1 MPLGKSG
8 SLGDAK
14 GRTERRRHPSCNFS
28 DPSMLEA
35 NFDTWSWD
43 AAFDVALECRE
54 GQPSRRA
61 IDCSNCVPFRR
72 EADDKFIRLS
82 FCALFQQQVM
92 LALPQFCLKVMF
104 VQATL
109 LEIVMDHFGERGVR
123 FEKSFEL

>member
-8 SLGDAK
+8 SLRDAK
-14 GRTERRRHPSCNFS
+14 GRTERRRHPSFNFS

-43 AAFDVALECRE
+43 ADFDVALGRRE
-54 GQPSRRA
+54 GQPSKRA
-61 IDCSNCVPFRR
+61 KDGRSFIRFGR
-72 EADDKFIRLS
+72 EADGKFIRLS
-82 FCALFQQQVM
+82 FCALFQQQVI